1 MGRHL
6 RITVL
11 VGAGLLLSAVAV
23 AASAASAP
31 TAITGPVTALGTTT
45 ATVTGTVNPGGLTT
59 SRYFEYGT
67 TTSYGSTTA
76 SVGIGSGTANVAVSA
91 ALTGLAPGTTYHYRV
106 VATNSTGTSRG
117 ADGIFATPAAPGV
130 VTGAATSVTPTSATL
145 SGTVDP
151 NSRPTTWFF
160 EYGTSTSYGSK
171 TPEKSAGSGTS
182 AGSVSAGLSGLA
194 RGKLYHFR
202 LVATSDAGL
211 SRGADRTFS
220 TIGAPAVVTRAAT
233 SVAPTS
239 ARLNGTVTPNGQA
252 TSWLFEYGTTSS
264 HGSKTS
270 AGGAGSG
277 TGPVKVSRSLTRLK
291 PGTTYHFRLVATNAS
306 GTIVGSDRTF
316 TTIGSPVVL
325 TGAVQGVGPNW
336 ATAVG
341 SVNPLGRATTWYVE
355 YGTSTSYGSK
365 TATKS
370 AGSGL
375 VTRNVSFSLA
385 GLTPATTYHYRLV
398 AKSDAGTS
406 RGADV
411 TFTTVGVTLAAAAR
425 RVVYGRAVTLS
436 GTVPTA
442 RPGEVV
448 TVFAQAFDEPSLTS
462 VATVLTTDGGAWRYL
477 AKPRVGT
484 TYRAR
489 WNGGLSQAATIGVR
503 PAVSFRRTAR
513 RTFATHVFGARSF
526 ASRVVQFQ
534 RLTSTKR
541 WVTVKRVRLKA
552 SSAATFRAS
561 LPRGRSVLRIAM
573 SVNQA
578 GRGYLAGYSRV
589 IVYRR

>member
-1 MGRHL
+1 MGIRVVTLRAKGGGMGRHL

-23 AASAASAP
+23 AASDASAP

-59 SRYFEYGT
+59 SRHFEYGT

-117 ADGIFATPAAPGV
+117 ADGVFATTAAPGV
-130 VTGAATSVTPTSATL
+130 VTGAATNVTPTSATL

-171 TPEKSAGSGTS
+171 TPRRAQARARARECLGCPVGSG
-182 AGSVSAGLSGLA
+182 A
-194 RGKLYHFR
+194 GKLYHFR
-202 LVATSDAGL
+202 LVATSDAGV

-270 AGGAGSG
+270 ARGAGSG
-277 TGPVKVSRSLTRLK
+277 TGPVSVYRSLTRLK
-291 PGTTYHFRLVATNAS
+291 PGTTYHYRLVATNAS
-306 GTIVGSDRTF
+306 GTSFGSDRTF
-316 TTIGSPVVL
+316 TAVGPPVVL
-325 TGAVQGVGPNW
+325 TGAVQGLGPNW

-341 SVNPLGRATTWYVE
+341 SVNPLGRATSWYVE

-370 AGSGL
+370 AGRVPS
-375 VTRNVSFSLA
+375 
-385 GLTPATTYHYRLV
+385 PAT
-398 AKSDAGTS
+398 
-406 RGADV
+406 
-411 TFTTVGVTLAAAAR
+411 
-425 RVVYGRAVTLS
+425 
-436 GTVPTA
+436 
-442 RPGEVV
+442 
-448 TVFAQAFDEPSLTS
+448 
-462 VATVLTTDGGAWRYL
+462 
-477 AKPRVGT
+477 
-484 TYRAR
+484 
-489 WNGGLSQAATIGVR
+489 
-503 PAVSFRRTAR
+503 
-513 RTFATHVFGARSF
+513 
-526 ASRVVQFQ
+526 
-534 RLTSTKR
+534 
-541 WVTVKRVRLKA
+541 
-552 SSAATFRAS
+552 
-561 LPRGRSVLRIAM
+561 
-573 SVNQA
+573 
-578 GRGYLAGYSRV
+578 
-589 IVYRR
+589 